1 MELKNL
7 NTCLNCENLIRD
19 FVCKKHNKEVD
30 ITNVCD
36 SHIYKASIQ
45 KLLHVLI
52 VFILEKIVVLI
63 LLRLVLEC
71 FVLIG
76 ENNIK

>member
-36 SHIYKASIQ
+36 SHIYKASIT
-45 KLLHVLI
+45 KASSCSN
-52 VFILEKIVVLI
+52 
-63 LLRLVLEC
+63 C
-71 FVLIG
+71 FHFRKDSCS
-76 ENNIK
+76 NPIKASSGMLCFDWRK